1 MKKIILPLLL
11 AILVLACQEKKH
23 GAFVVSG
30 LVTNAPEQKIL
41 LQEIPFAGEQPITL
55 DSAILKKNGTFE
67 LRAMGKEEGLYRL
80 QLEKGPAILVV
91 NDGKSIRLTIDMD
104 HFRQYKVEGSDA
116 TLAIHNLMESYQ
128 TKDSAL
134 YQTFILLDSLQ
145 KQKNDSAMT
154 LALSQRDLQVKGIN
168 SFIGDFI
175 IKSASPAVKY
185 YAIGLASR
193 TMQSEELKTLAIASA
208 NDFKEHSGLAKLK
221 SLLTVQAATATPA
234 NNDPLINKQAPEI
247 SLPDVNG
254 KIITLSSFKGKYVLI
269 DFWASWCGPCRGEN
283 PKLVA
288 VFQKYKNK
296 NFTILGVS
304 LDEEKDYWLQAIKAD
319 QLTWTHVSDL
329 KKWQSQ
335 VVTDYGIESIPFSVL
350 IDPNGKVIASHLRS
364 AELDQQLAQIFK

>member
-1 MKKIILPLLL
+1 MKKIILPFLL

-55 DSAILKKNGTFE
+55 DSATLKKNGTFE

-91 NDGKSIRLTIDMD
+91 NDGKSIRLRIDMN
-104 HFRQYKVEGSDA
+104 HFRQYQVEGSEA

-128 TKDSAL
+128 AKDSAL

-154 LALSQRDLQVKGIN
+154 VALGQRDLQVKAIN
-168 SFIGDFI
+168 SFISDFI
-175 IKSASPAVKY
+175 KKSPSPAVKY

-193 TMQSEELKTLAIASA
+193 TMQTEELKNLAIASA

-221 SLLTVQAATATPA
+221 TILTVQSATATPA
-234 NNDPLINKQAPEI
+234 AKDPLLNQQAPEI

-254 KIITLSSFKGKYVLI
+254 KMVSLSSFKGKYVLV
-269 DFWASWCGPCRGEN
+269 DFWASWCGPCRAEN

-288 VFQKYKNK
+288 VYQKYKDK

-319 QLTWTHVSDL
+319 NLSWTHVSEL
-329 KKWQSQ
+329 KKWESK
-335 VVTDYGIESIPFSVL
+335 VVPDYGIESIPYSVL
-350 IDPNGKVIASHLRS
+350 IDPSGKVIATKLRS